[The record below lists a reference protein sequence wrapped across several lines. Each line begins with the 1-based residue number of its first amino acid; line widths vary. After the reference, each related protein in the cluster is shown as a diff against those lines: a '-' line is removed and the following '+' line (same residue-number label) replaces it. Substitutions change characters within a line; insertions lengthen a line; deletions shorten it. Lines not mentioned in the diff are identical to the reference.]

1 MRRIKL
7 WRKLSTPS
15 RLSTDPWY
23 IRNATAIFLT
33 LHEIVP
39 LFAELWETPASELV
53 PENKTRAGIYLH
65 ECLAQL
71 GKSTC

>member
-39 LFAELWETPASELV
+39 LFAELWETPASLDFH
-53 PENKTRAGIYLH
+53 GQ
-65 ECLAQL
+65 QL
-71 GKSTC
+71 S